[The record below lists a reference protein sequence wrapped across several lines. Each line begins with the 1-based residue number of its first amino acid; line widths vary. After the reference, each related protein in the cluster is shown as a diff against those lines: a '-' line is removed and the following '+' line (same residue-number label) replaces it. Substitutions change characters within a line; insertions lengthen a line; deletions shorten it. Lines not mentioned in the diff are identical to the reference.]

1 MKAMIIICFVA
12 MTYNA
17 RIPLGDRQNSNLS
30 IGIHWIFPCKHQR
43 FLYLPPCNIPLQYKV
58 SVIFRL
64 TCYWVKLSNIFQLV
78 YFSDKQA
85 MMASTISP
93 SSRLKALSDKAKL

>member
-1 MKAMIIICFVA
+1 MTIIYFVA

-17 RIPLGDRQNSNLS
+17 RIPLEDKRNSSQLT
-30 IGIHWIFPCKHQR
+30 GIHWIFPYKHQR
-43 FLYLPPCNIPLQYKV
+43 FPCLPPCNIPLQYKV

-64 TCYWVKLSNIFQLV
+64 GKTVVYISACVK

-85 MMASTISP
+85 IMASTISP